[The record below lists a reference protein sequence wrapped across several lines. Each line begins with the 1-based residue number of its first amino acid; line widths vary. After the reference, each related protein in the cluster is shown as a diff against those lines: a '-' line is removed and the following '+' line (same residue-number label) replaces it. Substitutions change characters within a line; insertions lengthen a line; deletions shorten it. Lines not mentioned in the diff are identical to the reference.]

1 MGIICSPP
9 VWIGLT
15 DLPNSDFLDTK
26 HVLKVYFKPS
36 RKKIFCIFTSSN
48 FAWPAPNS
56 PLKVLFNFSPLHW
69 FSKFNHFLG
78 VCWFLGKIFANF
90 VPPARKQFSDHH
102 TQTFFLTEEARSHGG
117 LWTRKVYFCVF
128 YTQKYVYH
136 QEIEKKNLTRRWDS
150 SGLRKTS

>member
-1 MGIICSPP
+1 M
-9 VWIGLT
+9 
-15 DLPNSDFLDTK
+15 FLDTK

-36 RKKIFCIFTSSN
+36 RKKIFCILTRSN

-90 VPPARKQFSDHH
+90 VLPARKQFSDHH

-136 QEIEKKNLTRRWDS
+136 QEIEKKILRADGIVVAWGKQVKIKENEIQFHRIS
-150 SGLRKTS
+150 SVHAD